1 MLEGFDY
8 TMCMAYRGFL
18 PQSRIEELCSMYPH
32 GVTGAYSLRKRLIL
46 KPYHVDEM
54 CALLIQK
61 MVLVEPIKGVGEME
75 ERSRAGHGV
84 LVLVVDPLNGQ
95 TSDCVDGAGFDGILG
110 DYVEDSIKI
119 WRRED
124 IAGNPW
130 MSKTPNL
137 IPLPP
142 EDWTKGERDAETIWK
157 WWKETLWVWN
167 TMVHSDIPHSV
178 RAATRLFLRRQ
189 GNAGDCTSKIIACFK
204 TFDISKTG
212 YLGLNVL
219 ETAILWLGGIDSKDK
234 ASLSE
239 MLQQATFTVDGTEA
253 ATRMKEFGRSR
264 ASELSL
270 GISTLPNLTFGYID
284 YADFVRR
291 MNDKKR
297 SSHRKKSTMRKLVDA
312 FAIKMKEKGSLLA
325 MCMSGDYDGRK

>member
-1 MLEGFDY
+1 MNLTYIF
-8 TMCMAYRGFL
+8 TV
-18 PQSRIEELCSMYPH
+18 SW
-32 GVTGAYSLRKRLIL
+32 IL
-46 KPYHVDEM
+46 FFSTFFEHR

-95 TSDCVDGAGFDGILG
+95 KQSDGVEGGAGFDGILG

-142 EDWTKGERDAETIWK
+142 ENWKEGERDAETIWK

-167 TMVHSDIPHSV
+167 TMIHSDIPHSV

-189 GNAGDCTSKIIACFK
+189 GNAGKCTSKIIACFK
-204 TFDISKTG
+204 TFDVSKTG

-219 ETAILWLGGIDSKDK
+219 ETAILWLGGVDSKDK
-234 ASLSE
+234 ICLSE
-239 MLQQATFTVDGTEA
+239 MLHQATFTVDGTEA

-270 GISTLPNLTFGYID
+270 GFSTLPNLKFGYID
-284 YADFVRR
+284 YADFVNR

-297 SSHRKKSTMRKLVDA
+297 SSHRKKSPMRKLADA
-312 FAIKMKEKGSLLA
+312 FAIKMKDKGSLLA
-325 MCMSGDYDGRK
+325 MCVNGDYDGEK